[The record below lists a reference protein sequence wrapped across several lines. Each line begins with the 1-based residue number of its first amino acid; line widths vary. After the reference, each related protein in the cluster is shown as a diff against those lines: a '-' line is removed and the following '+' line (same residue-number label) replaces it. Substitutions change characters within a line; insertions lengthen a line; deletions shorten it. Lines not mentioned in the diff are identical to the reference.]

1 MKARII
7 IFAGLFIVMAIYC
20 LMTLIDELQAAEL
33 RWLWIVIYAAML
45 GVCVARS
52 VQLTRDLIRLMK
64 EEEKSFVIQ
73 NSRFKIKTAQS
84 FPPSRLGRRPTPAAA
99 ELGFSGNKENP
110 PIWRTPLRAR
120 PSGDPRSPQRC
131 VLEAENTK
139 TKKN

>member
-64 EEEKSFVIQ
+64 EEEEK
-73 NSRFKIKTAQS
+73 
-84 FPPSRLGRRPTPAAA
+84 
-99 ELGFSGNKENP
+99 
-110 PIWRTPLRAR
+110 
-120 PSGDPRSPQRC
+120 
-131 VLEAENTK
+131 
-139 TKKN
+139 

>member
-33 RWLWIVIYAAML
+33 RWLCIVIYAAML

-64 EEEKSFVIQ
+64 EEEK
-73 NSRFKIKTAQS
+73 
-84 FPPSRLGRRPTPAAA
+84 
-99 ELGFSGNKENP
+99 
-110 PIWRTPLRAR
+110 
-120 PSGDPRSPQRC
+120 
-131 VLEAENTK
+131 
-139 TKKN
+139 

>member
-7 IFAGLFIVMAIYC
+7 IFAGLFTVMAIYC

-64 EEEKSFVIQ
+64 EEEK
-73 NSRFKIKTAQS
+73 
-84 FPPSRLGRRPTPAAA
+84 
-99 ELGFSGNKENP
+99 
-110 PIWRTPLRAR
+110 
-120 PSGDPRSPQRC
+120 
-131 VLEAENTK
+131 
-139 TKKN
+139 

>member
-7 IFAGLFIVMAIYC
+7 IFTGLFIVMAIYC

-64 EEEKSFVIQ
+64 EEEK
-73 NSRFKIKTAQS
+73 
-84 FPPSRLGRRPTPAAA
+84 
-99 ELGFSGNKENP
+99 
-110 PIWRTPLRAR
+110 
-120 PSGDPRSPQRC
+120 
-131 VLEAENTK
+131 
-139 TKKN
+139 

>member
-52 VQLTRDLIRLMK
+52 EQLTRDLIRLMK
-64 EEEKSFVIQ
+64 EEEK
-73 NSRFKIKTAQS
+73 
-84 FPPSRLGRRPTPAAA
+84 
-99 ELGFSGNKENP
+99 
-110 PIWRTPLRAR
+110 
-120 PSGDPRSPQRC
+120 
-131 VLEAENTK
+131 
-139 TKKN
+139 